1 MNISANP
8 SVANPNFGAKIK
20 QNEAF
25 NKFTENMGE
34 NQKKDFDKLLGKLNE
49 VSKGDVLEIYETKAP
64 KKNPKDTD
72 YSTFFIR
79 NTKKEGSDIK
89 LDSGYRYRSNSASPD
104 KLVKVIKN
112 VLKPHTEETETL
124 LTEPVTKDNR
134 NVFQKIGDFFSAGDS
149 DEDPTAYRW
158 A

>member
-1 MNISANP
+1 MNISVNP

-20 QNEAF
+20 QNDAF
-25 NKFTENMGE
+25 NKFTENMGA

-89 LDSGYRYRSNSASPD
+89 LDSGYRYRSNAVSPD

-112 VLKPHTEETETL
+112 VLKPHTQETETL
-124 LTEPVTKDNR
+124 LTEPVTKDSR
-134 NVFQKIGDFFSAGDS
+134 NVFQKIGDFFSTDGCE
-149 DEDPTAYRW
+149 EDPTAYRW